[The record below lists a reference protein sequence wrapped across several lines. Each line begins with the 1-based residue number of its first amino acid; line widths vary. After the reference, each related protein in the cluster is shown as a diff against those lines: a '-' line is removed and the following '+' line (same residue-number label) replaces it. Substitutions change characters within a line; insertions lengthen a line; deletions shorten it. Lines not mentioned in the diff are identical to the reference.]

1 MNAQGIETPPNR
13 TAPQRA
19 PLAGARTAPAGTGPG
34 PARNGLA
41 TAAMALGIV
50 GLLTSVVLVGG
61 PLAVF
66 GLILGIAALMTA
78 RRTGTGRGRALT
90 ALVTS
95 ALAIAVS
102 GLVAVLLAWY
112 ANHTQACYQP
122 DTLSQYAQCV
132 REQLAAD

>member
-1 MNAQGIETPPNR
+1 MNAQGTGTPLNR
-13 TAPQRA
+13 TAPERT
-19 PLAGARTAPAGTGPG
+19 PLTGGRTAPAGTGPG

-41 TAAMALGIV
+41 PAAMTLGIA

-61 PLAVF
+61 PLAVC

-78 RRTGTGRGRALT
+78 RRTGTGRGKALT

-95 ALAIAVS
+95 ALAIVVS
-102 GLVAVLLAWY
+102 GLIAVLLAWY

-122 DTLSQYAQCV
+122 DGLRQYTQCV
-132 REQLAAD
+132 RAHLGAN

>member
-1 MNAQGIETPPNR
+1 
-13 TAPQRA
+13 
-19 PLAGARTAPAGTGPG
+19 
-34 PARNGLA
+34 
-41 TAAMALGIV
+41 MALGIV
-50 GLLTSVVLVGG
+50 GLLTSVVLIGG

-78 RRTGTGRGRALT
+78 RRTGTGRGKAVT
-90 ALVTS
+90 AVVTS

-122 DTLSQYAQCV
+122 DGLRQYAQCV
-132 REQLAAD
+132 REHLDPN